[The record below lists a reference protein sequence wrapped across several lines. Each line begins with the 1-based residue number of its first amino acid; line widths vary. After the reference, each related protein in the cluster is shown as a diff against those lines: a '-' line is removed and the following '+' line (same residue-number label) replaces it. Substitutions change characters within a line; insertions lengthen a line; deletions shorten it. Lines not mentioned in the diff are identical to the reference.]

1 MNHLSRQKPMEQKN
15 KQLLISQWKVDLAL
29 PIGTYNTQAM
39 SNIPQSSDSVLNYGE
54 QLWTV
59 TADS

>member
-1 MNHLSRQKPMEQKN
+1 MEQKN